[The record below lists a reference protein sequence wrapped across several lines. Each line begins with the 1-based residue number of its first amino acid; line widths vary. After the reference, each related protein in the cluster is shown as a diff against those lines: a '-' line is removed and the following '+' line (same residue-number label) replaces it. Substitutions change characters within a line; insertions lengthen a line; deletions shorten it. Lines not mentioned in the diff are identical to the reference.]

1 MSLSRGLSKVKN
13 FLNLIEVPAILLLV
27 WGAVSHFGLFPEFL
41 LPSPEKVW
49 SSFVELLVCGEL
61 WKHIAASA
69 GRVFGGFFLAMLVAI
84 PLAYFFYYNRID
96 AGIFHSS
103 LPKISDISIPYA
115 AEIKKQ
121 RVCPAAVKQFYAA
134 FLPGLITA
142 TSA

>member
-1 MSLSRGLSKVKN
+1 MACRSSFCTGLSKSTTSKHKSVDVSSISNANRAVLPPVTARSISLTLVKSPRAGAEKN
-13 FLNLIEVPAILLLV
+13 YPHKPALLC
-27 WGAVSHFGLFPEFL
+27 H
-41 LPSPEKVW
+41 
-49 SSFVELLVCGEL
+49 
-61 WKHIAASA
+61 
-69 GRVFGGFFLAMLVAI
+69 
-84 PLAYFFYYNRID
+84 LAYFFYYNRID

>member
-1 MSLSRGLSKVKN
+1 MACRSSFCTGLSKSTTSKHKSVDVSSISNANRAVLPPVTASNGKVNIAYFGKISARAGAEKN
-13 FLNLIEVPAILLLV
+13 YPHKPALLC
-27 WGAVSHFGLFPEFL
+27 H
-41 LPSPEKVW
+41 
-49 SSFVELLVCGEL
+49 
-61 WKHIAASA
+61 
-69 GRVFGGFFLAMLVAI
+69 
-84 PLAYFFYYNRID
+84 LAYFFYYNRID

>member
-69 GRVFGGFFLAMLVAI
+69 GRVFGGFFLHLRKEQSCYWRPFV
-84 PLAYFFYYNRID
+84 LYLRSHLFRF
-96 AGIFHSS
+96 
-103 LPKISDISIPYA
+103 
-115 AEIKKQ
+115 
-121 RVCPAAVKQFYAA
+121 
-134 FLPGLITA
+134 
-142 TSA
+142 